1 MSSFE
6 SFGLSE
12 AYKRVQKLGDKLAD
26 FETLIE
32 WETFRPI
39 PEGMYQNTTE
49 KGGRPNI
56 DVIVMMKILVL
67 QSLYSLSDPE
77 VERQVLDRISFR
89 RFIGFSEKV
98 PDFSAV

>member
-56 DVIVMMKILVL
+56 DVIVI
-67 QSLYSLSDPE
+67 DENP
-77 VERQVLDRISFR
+77 R
-89 RFIGFSEKV
+89 
-98 PDFSAV
+98 SAIAV